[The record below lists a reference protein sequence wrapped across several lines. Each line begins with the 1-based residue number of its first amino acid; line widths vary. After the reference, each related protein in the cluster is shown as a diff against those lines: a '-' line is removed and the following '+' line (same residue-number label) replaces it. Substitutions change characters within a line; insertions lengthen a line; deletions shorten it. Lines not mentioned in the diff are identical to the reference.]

1 MKNTLMAVN
10 RFLVRAKTNPMLI
23 LTVSGEFVPESLC
36 GPGGY
41 CAKLYKSRRGA
52 ENAGSNVTVH
62 PCTEYGVE
70 EPTLIRLGLLSS
82 DNAMNTAD

>member
-1 MKNTLMAVN
+1 MKNTLRTVN
-10 RFLVRAKTNPMLI
+10 RFLVRAKANPMLI

-41 CAKLYKSRRGA
+41 CVKLYKTRRGA

-70 EPTLIRLGLLSS
+70 ATALIRLGLLS
-82 DNAMNTAD
+82 ADVANN